1 MDMRFPSFPVGEPA
15 KAPGELGCPL
25 IYPFFVGLA
34 PPTGVLSITVELVF
48 CTMSVSAS
56 GKVKGQMYYLP
67 GLASAFA
74 SVIFA
79 FG

>member
-15 KAPGELGCPL
+15 KAPGELGCPF

-48 CTMSVSAS
+48 CTMSVSA
-56 GKVKGQMYYLP
+56 